1 MKIRELY
8 FMWIS
13 LIVYCIL
20 WMLGKSILELFWI
33 LNVVKIKLFIVFIVR
48 VLLCKLVEWVW
59 DKNLDFKCLVINKWV
74 IFIILLLIVKDE
86 FLVICLVVFVLF
98 LIMYSDVLNI
108 ILVFLLIFRLI
119 VGFEILCFVVDVFR

>member
-1 MKIRELY
+1 MELY